1 MMSLEHFEQVA
12 NRLFDRVPSRLLHG
26 LHGGIII
33 SEESEQ
39 RDPDLP
45 DVFVLGEYVEDPYGL
60 GCYIVIYYGSFK
72 AVFSESEP
80 HVWEEELWETMVH
93 EIRHH
98 VEAQAGVDD
107 LDLEDLRDMEA
118 FRRRQESPNDS

>member
-1 MMSLEHFEQVA
+1 MLSLERFEQMA
-12 NRLFDRVPSRLLHG
+12 NRLFDRIPPRLMEG

-45 DVFVLGEYVEDPYGL
+45 DVYVLGEYVEDPYGL

-72 AVFSESEP
+72 AVLTGSEP
-80 HVWEEELWETMVH
+80 AVWEEELWETMVH
-93 EIRHH
+93 ELRHH
-98 VEAQAGVDD
+98 IEAQAGVED
-107 LDLEDLRDMEA
+107 LDLEDLREMEA
-118 FRRRQESPNDS
+118 FRRAQKGDDMG